1 MMVKLKGKNAIVTGA
16 AVGLGSSYAKALA
29 KEGVNVAVCDLRDE
43 IHEVAESLRAL
54 GVNGVSYQGDVSDPV
69 HVRAV
74 VDGAREAFGSIDILV
89 NNAGVWGASVADD
102 DLDKSIE
109 DYERIVGTNL
119 KGEYLFGRAVIPI
132 MVEQAVGGE
141 IVNIATDHM
150 VTCGTPYFCCP
161 KLDTCPWGDSPRPT
175 GGGDAMDL
183 YDASKW
189 GLNGFLY
196 GWAKAL
202 APHNI
207 RVNAFCMGA
216 TDSHMLRGFHNFD
229 PSEEEVARWM
239 RAEDNAQ
246 ALIDMLRE
254 GPSGRNAQNVNFCI
268 GRPVELEP
276 AHDPVYVVPAQ
287 VRVGESS

>member
-1 MMVKLKGKNAIVTGA
+1 MVELKGKNAIVTGA

-29 KEGVNVAVCDLRDE
+29 QEGVNVAVCDLREE

-54 GVNGVSYQGDVSDPV
+54 GVNAVSYQGDVSDPD
-69 HVRAV
+69 HVRTV

-89 NNAGVWGASVADD
+89 NNAGVWGGSVADD

-109 DYERIVGTNL
+109 DYEQIVGTIL

-132 MVEQAVGGE
+132 MIEQGAGGE

-161 KLDTCPWGDSPRPT
+161 KLETCPWGDSPRPT

-183 YDASKW
+183 YDAGKW

-229 PSEEEVARWM
+229 PSDEEVASWM

-246 ALIDMLRE
+246 AMIDMLQE
-254 GPSGRNAQNVNFCI
+254 GPSGRNAQNVNFCM
-268 GRPVELEP
+268 GRPVQLEP
-276 AHDPVYVVPAQ
+276 AHDHVYVVPEQ
-287 VRVGESS
+287 VLVGELS

>member
-1 MMVKLKGKNAIVTGA
+1 MVELKGKTAIVTGA
-16 AVGLGSSYAKALA
+16 AVGLGNSYAHALA
-29 KEGVNVAVCDLRDE
+29 VEGVNVAVCDLREE
-43 IHEVAESLRAL
+43 INDVAESLKQL
-54 GVNGVSYQGDVSDPV
+54 GVSSVAWQGDVSDPD

-74 VDGAREAFGSIDILV
+74 VDGARSAFGSIDILV
-89 NNAGVWGASVADD
+89 NNAGVWGASAADD
-102 DLDKSIE
+102 DLDKSIA
-109 DYERIVGTNL
+109 DYELIIGTNL

-132 MVEQAVGGE
+132 MIEQGTGGE

-161 KLDTCPWGDSPRPT
+161 GLDACPWGDSPRPT
-175 GGGDAMDL
+175 GGGETMDL

-216 TDSHMLRGFHNFD
+216 TDSYMLRSFHDFA
-229 PSEEEVARWM
+229 PSAEEVGSWM

-246 ALIDMLRE
+246 AMIDMLKE
-254 GPSGRNAQNVNFCI
+254 GPGGRNAQNVNFCV
-268 GRPVELEP
+268 GRPVKLEP
-276 AHDPVYVVPAQ
+276 SHDHVYVIESQ
-287 VRVGESS
+287 VKLGGGA

>member
-1 MMVKLKGKNAIVTGA
+1 MVKLKGKSAIVTGA

-29 KEGVNVAVCDLRDE
+29 QEGVNIAVCDLREE
-43 IHEVAESLRAL
+43 IHEVAGGLRAL
-54 GVNGVSYQGDVSDPV
+54 GVNAVSYQGDVSDPD

-74 VDGAREAFGSIDILV
+74 VDGARAEFGSIDILV
-89 NNAGVWGASVADD
+89 NNAGVWGVSVADD
-102 DLDKSIE
+102 DLDKSLE
-109 DYERIVGTNL
+109 DYEQIVGTNL

-132 MVEQAVGGE
+132 MIEQGKGGE

-161 KLDTCPWGDSPRPT
+161 KLEACSWGDSPRPT

-183 YDASKW
+183 YDAGKW
-189 GLNGFLY
+189 GLNGLLY

-216 TDSHMLRGFHNFD
+216 TDSHMLRGFHDFD
-229 PSEEEVARWM
+229 PSEEEVASWM
-239 RAEDNAQ
+239 LAEDNAQ
-246 ALIDMLRE
+246 AMIDMLLE

-268 GRPVELEP
+268 GRPVQLEP
-276 AHDPVYVVPAQ
+276 AHEHVYVVPEQ
-287 VRVGESS
+287 VRIGESS

>member
-1 MMVKLKGKNAIVTGA
+1 MVKLKGRNAIVTGA

-29 KEGVNVAVCDLRDE
+29 QEGVNVAVCDLREE

-54 GVNGVSYQGDVSDPV
+54 GVNAVSYQGDVSDPD

-74 VDGAREAFGSIDILV
+74 VDGAREEFGSIDILV

-109 DYERIVGTNL
+109 DYQQIVGTNL

-132 MVEQAVGGE
+132 MIEQGKGGE

-161 KLDTCPWGDSPRPT
+161 KLETCPWGDSPRPT

-183 YDASKW
+183 YDAGKW
-189 GLNGFLY
+189 GLNGLLY

-216 TDSHMLRGFHNFD
+216 TDSHMLRGFHNFE
-229 PSEEEVARWM
+229 PSDEEVASWM

-246 ALIDMLRE
+246 AMIDMLQE

-268 GRPVELEP
+268 GRPVQLEP
-276 AHDPVYVVPAQ
+276 AHDHVYVVPEQ
-287 VRVGESS
+287 VRVGEPS

>member
-1 MMVKLKGKNAIVTGA
+1 MVKLKGKSAIVTGA

-29 KEGVNVAVCDLRDE
+29 QEGVNIAVCDLREE
-43 IHEVAESLRAL
+43 IHEVAGGLRAL
-54 GVNGVSYQGDVSDPV
+54 GVNAVSYQGDVSDPD
-69 HVRAV
+69 HVRTV
-74 VDGAREAFGSIDILV
+74 VDGARAEFGSIDILV
-89 NNAGVWGASVADD
+89 NNAGVWGVSVADD
-102 DLDKSIE
+102 DLDKSLE
-109 DYERIVGTNL
+109 DYEQIVGTNL

-132 MVEQAVGGE
+132 MIEQGKGGE

-161 KLDTCPWGDSPRPT
+161 KLEACSWGDSPRPT

-183 YDASKW
+183 YDAGKW
-189 GLNGFLY
+189 GLNGLLY

-216 TDSHMLRGFHNFD
+216 TDSHMLRSFHDFD
-229 PSEEEVARWM
+229 PSEEEVASWM
-239 RAEDNAQ
+239 RAEDNAH
-246 ALIDMLRE
+246 AMIDMLLE

-268 GRPVELEP
+268 GRPVQLEP
-276 AHDPVYVVPAQ
+276 AHEHIYVVPEQ
-287 VRVGESS
+287 VRLGESS

>member
-1 MMVKLKGKNAIVTGA
+1 MVKLKGRNAIVTGA

-29 KEGVNVAVCDLRDE
+29 REGVNVAVCDLREE
-43 IHEVAESLRAL
+43 IHEVAEILRSL
-54 GVNGVSYQGDVSDPV
+54 GVNAASYQGDVSDPAL
-69 HVRAV
+69 VRSV
-74 VDGAREAFGSIDILV
+74 VDGAQEEFGSIDILV

-109 DYERIVGTNL
+109 DYEQIVGTNL

-132 MVEQAVGGE
+132 MIEQGKGGE

-161 KLDTCPWGDSPRPT
+161 KLESCPWGDSPRPT

-183 YDASKW
+183 YDAGKW
-189 GLNGFLY
+189 GLNGLLY

-216 TDSHMLRGFHNFD
+216 TDSHMLRGFHNFE
-229 PSEEEVARWM
+229 PSDEEVASWM

-246 ALIDMLRE
+246 AMIDMLQE
-254 GPSGRNAQNVNFCI
+254 GPSGRNAQNVNFCM
-268 GRPVELEP
+268 GRPVQLEP
-276 AHDPVYVVPAQ
+276 AHDHVYVVPEQ
-287 VRVGESS
+287 VRIGESS

>member
-1 MMVKLKGKNAIVTGA
+1 MVKLKGKSAIVTGA

-29 KEGVNVAVCDLRDE
+29 QEGVNIAVCDLREE
-43 IHEVAESLRAL
+43 IHEVAGGLRAQ
-54 GVNGVSYQGDVSDPV
+54 GVNAVSYQGDVSDPD
-69 HVRAV
+69 HVRTV
-74 VDGAREAFGSIDILV
+74 VDGARAEFGSIDILV
-89 NNAGVWGASVADD
+89 NNAGVWGVSVADD
-102 DLDKSIE
+102 DLDKSLE
-109 DYERIVGTNL
+109 DYEQIVGTNL

-132 MVEQAVGGE
+132 MIEQGKGGE

-161 KLDTCPWGDSPRPT
+161 KLEACSWGDSPRPT

-183 YDASKW
+183 YDAGKW
-189 GLNGFLY
+189 GLNGLLY

-216 TDSHMLRGFHNFD
+216 TDSHMLRSFHDFD
-229 PSEEEVARWM
+229 PSEEEVASWM
-239 RAEDNAQ
+239 RAEDNAH
-246 ALIDMLRE
+246 AMIDMLLE

-268 GRPVELEP
+268 GRPVQLEP
-276 AHDPVYVVPAQ
+276 AHEHVYVVPEQ
-287 VRVGESS
+287 VRLGESS

>member
-1 MMVKLKGKNAIVTGA
+1 MVKLKGRNAIVTGA

-29 KEGVNVAVCDLRDE
+29 REGVNVAVCDLREE
-43 IHEVAESLRAL
+43 IHEVAEILRSL
-54 GVNGVSYQGDVSDPV
+54 GVNAASYQGDVSDPA

-74 VDGAREAFGSIDILV
+74 VDGAQEEFGNIDILV

-109 DYERIVGTNL
+109 DYEQIVGTNL

-132 MVEQAVGGE
+132 MIEQGKGGE

-161 KLDTCPWGDSPRPT
+161 KLESCPWGDSPRPT

-183 YDASKW
+183 YDAGKW
-189 GLNGFLY
+189 GLNGLLY

-216 TDSHMLRGFHNFD
+216 TDSHMLRGFHNFE
-229 PSEEEVARWM
+229 PSDEEVASWM

-246 ALIDMLRE
+246 AMIDMLQE
-254 GPSGRNAQNVNFCI
+254 GPSGRNAQNVNFCM
-268 GRPVELEP
+268 GRPVQLEP
-276 AHDPVYVVPAQ
+276 AHDHVYVVPEQ
-287 VRVGESS
+287 VRIGESS